1 MTTYPSTYFD
11 GVTGLLEQLTLAVVS
26 QKLINRSYLPDN
38 LQTDFVSKSVD
49 YRVVVDN
56 SESYGEAYLQIDVT
70 LPTIPYDARVL
81 ATADTDITTRA
92 LSLNAQSVASLG
104 LSRENSYLGRSFP
117 AKCPAYLE
125 DFTSANHLIT
135 NTLERRIYSLCIQIL
150 AYKRWELA
158 YNRIAEMMVVR
169 DRIDALGLLAPTPL
183 NLPSAAGLEDMRQ
196 ALIGELA
203 TTDALTLRGI
213 QEPFILRT
221 ANIGAGTGGGGGSA
235 QELGNF
241 FGGDDPASSDR
252 LSSSLL
258 NLLESTGAA
267 SPFGAPSDGGSPKQN
282 ESPILKDC

>member
-1 MTTYPSTYFD
+1 MTAYPSTYFD

-26 QKLINRSYLPDN
+26 QKLINRGYLPDN

-49 YRVVVDN
+49 YKVVSD
-56 SESYGEAYLQIDVT
+56 STESYSEAYLQIDVT
-70 LPTIPYDARVL
+70 LPSIPYDARVL
-81 ATADTDITTRA
+81 ATAGTDITTRA
-92 LSLNAQSVASLG
+92 ISLNTQSVASLG
-104 LSRENSYLGRSFP
+104 LSRESNYLQKSFT
-117 AKCPAYLE
+117 AKCPAYLQ
-125 DFTSANHLIT
+125 DFTSANYLIT

-158 YNRIAEMMVVR
+158 YNRIVDMMVIR
-169 DRIDALGLLAPTPL
+169 DRIDAMGLLGPTVL
-183 NLPSAAGLEDMRQ
+183 NLPSAGGLEDMRQ
-196 ALIGELA
+196 ALITELA
-203 TTDALTLRGI
+203 SPTALRLRGI
-213 QEPFILRT
+213 QEPFVLKT
-221 ANIGAGTGGGGGSA
+221 AVGAVVGGASGGSA

-267 SPFGAPSDGGSPKQN
+267 SPFGTPSDGGSPKQN

>member
-1 MTTYPSTYFD
+1 MTTYPSTYFG

-49 YRVVVDN
+49 YRVIVDN

-158 YNRIAEMMVVR
+158 YNHIVEIMVIR
-169 DRIDALGLLAPTPL
+169 DRIDAMGLLAPATL

-196 ALIGELA
+196 ELLTELA
-203 TTDALTLRGI
+203 NPNALPLRGI
-213 QEPFILRT
+213 PEPFVLKYVV
-221 ANIGAGTGGGGGSA
+221 GAAGGGTSGGSA
-235 QELGNF
+235 QELGGF

-267 SPFGAPSDGGSPKQN
+267 SPFGTPSDGGSPKQN